1 VEYVVEMGY
10 THIQLL
16 PIMEHP
22 YDGSWGYQITGY
34 YAVTSRYGSP
44 HDFMYFVD
52 CCHQRGIGVILDWVP
67 AHFCKDGHG
76 LIDFDGT
83 RLYEAEELPGWGTMR
98 FDYGRY
104 EVICFLISN
113 AVFWFD
119 LFHVDGLRVDAVASM
134 LYLNYGKEGGSWIP
148 NKYGGNGN
156 LEAIALLKKL
166 NEVVF
171 SNFPKAM
178 MIAEE
183 STEWPFVTG
192 PTYAGGLGFNY
203 KWNMGWMNDV
213 LKYMERDP
221 LYRSWQHNL
230 LTFSFLYAFSEN
242 FILPMS
248 HDEVVHGK
256 RSLIE
261 KMPGD
266 YWQKFAS
273 LRVFLGYMMTHPG
286 KKLLFMG
293 GEFAQ
298 FIEWRFY
305 EALEWHLLSFEMHRR
320 FKEYVKSLNRMY
332 KDEKALWEKDH
343 SWEGFEWI
351 DCHNNSQSIIVF
363 LRNSK
368 NKAEQ
373 LLVLC
378 NFTPQYYED
387 FRIGVPMSGSY
398 LEIFNS
404 DLEAYGGS
412 DKKNNV
418 LLAAENI
425 PWHNQPYSLEIKVPP
440 LAFVLLKKSQ

>member
-1 VEYVVEMGY
+1 
-10 THIQLL
+10 
-16 PIMEHP
+16 
-22 YDGSWGYQITGY
+22 
-34 YAVTSRYGSP
+34 
-44 HDFMYFVD
+44 
-52 CCHQRGIGVILDWVP
+52 
-67 AHFCKDGHG
+67 
-76 LIDFDGT
+76 
-83 RLYEAEELPGWGTMR
+83 
-98 FDYGRY
+98 
-104 EVICFLISN
+104 
-113 AVFWFD
+113 
-119 LFHVDGLRVDAVASM
+119 
-134 LYLNYGKEGGSWIP
+134 
-148 NKYGGNGN
+148 
-156 LEAIALLKKL
+156 
-166 NEVVF
+166 
-171 SNFPKAM
+171 
-178 MIAEE
+178 
-183 STEWPFVTG
+183 
-192 PTYAGGLGFNY
+192 
-203 KWNMGWMNDV
+203 
-213 LKYMERDP
+213 
-221 LYRSWQHNL
+221 
-230 LTFSFLYAFSEN
+230 
-242 FILPMS
+242 
-248 HDEVVHGK
+248 
-256 RSLIE
+256 
-261 KMPGD
+261 MPGD